1 MIIVSACLAGF
12 NCRWDGANCANI
24 AVETLVRTGNAIPAC
39 PEQLGGLSTP
49 RSPAE
54 IETGGGSSVLSGT
67 SRVVNRDG
75 QDVTEQF
82 VRGAKEFLRIA
93 QKYGAKEAILKQGSP
108 SCGFGRIVRKGKDI
122 EGSGVTAR
130 ILEENGIKVVA
141 ID

>member
-12 NCRWDGANCANI
+12 NCRWDGANCSNL
-24 AVETLVRTGNAIPAC
+24 AVETLVRTGDAIPAC

-54 IETGGGSSVLSGT
+54 IESGDGSSVLKGE
-67 SRVVNRDG
+67 SRVLNRDG
-75 QDVTEQF
+75 EDVTGQF
-82 VRGAKEFLRIA
+82 VKGAKEFLRIA
-93 QKYGAKEAILKQGSP
+93 QEYGVKEAILKQGSP
-108 SCGFGRIVRKGKDI
+108 SCGFGRIVRKGKEV